1 MLPCVRMRDPFLPFP
16 DALPPADAWRGR
28 SVFRRGPD
36 RRETYQ
42 TLLPLAL
49 LGTLLPLA
57 LSQPTPSGLLF
68 YAPLLLAGLLGLV
81 LGLSLVQRCPVWLLD
96 LLLLSGGWA
105 FVLGQLAP
113 SLFFP
118 GVADPQTAVANVTPW
133 FLVLLLAH
141 SWLLGERQGQTLS
154 LALLGGTLAMTAAY
168 TLGPVT
174 AAGHGGSAPLNA
186 LLQLLL
192 AGTVTL
198 LGQQAA
204 LRRIRHQ
211 LRRGIFHLPEQECDP
226 LTGLPGRRMLER
238 VLRNEVPRRASGLT
252 VAVLA
257 LDGLEQVEEARG
269 VAFVEA
275 LRAHVA
281 RTLIAATR
289 DEDVVGYLGEGT
301 FAVLMRMPD
310 GRFARA
316 VCERLRLRVASRPL
330 QGILPT
336 VSVGVALWGGEERAR
351 ALLGSA
357 LTALDQARQ
366 DGGNRVYLS
375 PVPDGLSSAPAA

>member
-1 MLPCVRMRDPFLPFP
+1 MLLCGRMRDPLLPFP

-42 TLLPLAL
+42 LVLPLAL

-57 LSQPTPSGLLF
+57 LSQPTPAGVLLA
-68 YAPLLLAGLLGLV
+68 APLLLAGVLGLV
-81 LGLSLVQRCPVWLLD
+81 LGLSLMQRCPVWVLD
-96 LLLLSGGWA
+96 LLLLVGGWA
-105 FVLGQLAP
+105 FVGGELALGLFLPDTAEARLA
-113 SLFFP
+113 
-118 GVADPQTAVANVTPW
+118 AANVAPW

-141 SWLLGERQGQTLS
+141 GWLLGERRSQALS
-154 LALLGGTLAMTAAY
+154 LAALGGTLALTAAY
-168 TLGPVT
+168 ALDPATAGGP
-174 AAGHGGSAPLNA
+174 GGRTPLNA
-186 LLQLLL
+186 LSQLVL
-192 AGTVTL
+192 AGAVML

-204 LRRIRHQ
+204 MRRLRHQ
-211 LRRGIFHLPEQECDP
+211 LRRISLELPDQECDP

-238 VLRNEVPRRASGLT
+238 VLRDRLPRQASGLT

-257 LDGLEQVEEARG
+257 LDGLAEVEAERG

-336 VSVGVALWGGEERAR
+336 VSVGVAIWKGEERAR
-351 ALLGSA
+351 ALLGA
-357 LTALDQARQ
+357 AQQAMTQAQQ

>member
-1 MLPCVRMRDPFLPFP
+1 M
-16 DALPPADAWRGR
+16 
-28 SVFRRGPD
+28 
-36 RRETYQ
+36 
-42 TLLPLAL
+42 
-49 LGTLLPLA
+49 
-57 LSQPTPSGLLF
+57 
-68 YAPLLLAGLLGLV
+68 
-81 LGLSLVQRCPVWLLD
+81 
-96 LLLLSGGWA
+96 
-105 FVLGQLAP
+105 
-113 SLFFP
+113 
-118 GVADPQTAVANVTPW
+118 
-133 FLVLLLAH
+133 
-141 SWLLGERQGQTLS
+141 
-154 LALLGGTLAMTAAY
+154 
-168 TLGPVT
+168 
-174 AAGHGGSAPLNA
+174 
-186 LLQLLL
+186 
-192 AGTVTL
+192 L

-204 LRRIRHQ
+204 MRRLRHQ
-211 LRRGIFHLPEQECDP
+211 LRRISLELPDQECDP

-238 VLRNEVPRRASGLT
+238 VLRDRLPRQASGLT

-257 LDGLEQVEEARG
+257 LDGLAEVEAERG

-336 VSVGVALWGGEERAR
+336 VSVGVAIWKGEERAR
-351 ALLGSA
+351 ALLGA
-357 LTALDQARQ
+357 AQQAMTQAQQ